1 LFACEFLEIAKYI
14 TCIFI
19 PGWHNQ
25 VNMITHKA
33 PAMYIQAS
41 FLLTMLQTIKHYIT
55 LNFSGKYINPPDR
68 VIGTKTAKF
77 IKWIASGLQIL
88 YPPTDI

>member
-1 LFACEFLEIAKYI
+1 
-14 TCIFI
+14 
-19 PGWHNQ
+19 
-25 VNMITHKA
+25 MITHKA

-55 LNFSGKYINPPDR
+55 LNFSGKYINLPDR

-77 IKWIASGLQIL
+77 IK
-88 YPPTDI
+88 